1 MSNHFS
7 RFTNLDIYRSIL
19 DRHGLVLDTN
29 DYRQLQELIALIFE
43 IDIRY
48 QRAECF
54 PDRVAIANLK
64 ETMRSIFPDC
74 PAIYQPAIERFFTAK
89 ERETNP
95 SIRTSLE
102 RYLHISGDSV
112 GSHLLASQ
120 IACFL
125 QIPPEIWLSPTLAI
139 LNGEI
144 HRLIR
149 LANDYPDVTLAQS
162 PLRIKASQ
170 FFADALTY
178 KRYFFAR
185 YYQHQFRY
193 WFTRLYW
200 QYRRNGND
208 YTRAIHCAQ
217 SLLQWADPLSVINT
231 APSQNCEEVNRY
243 ASIGKK
249 ICQ

>member
-1 MSNHFS
+1 MSNPFS
-7 RFTNLDIYRSIL
+7 RFTNLDIYCSIL
-19 DRHGLVLDTN
+19 DRHGLVLEAN
-29 DYRQLQELIALIFE
+29 DYRQLQELITLIFE
-43 IDIRY
+43 IDSRY

-64 ETMRSIFPDC
+64 ETMRSLFPHC
-74 PAIYQPAIERFFTAK
+74 SPIYEPAIERFFTAK

-95 SIRTSLE
+95 SSRTSVE
-102 RYLHISGDSV
+102 RYLHISGDSI
-112 GSHLLASQ
+112 GSHLLTSQ

-125 QIPPEIWLSPTLAI
+125 QIPPEIWLSPILTM

-144 HRLIR
+144 NQLIR
-149 LANDYPDVTLAQS
+149 LANDYPDVTIAHF

-170 FFADALTY
+170 FFADSLTY

-193 WFTRLYW
+193 WCTRLYW

-231 APSQNCEEVNRY
+231 APSQSCEEVNQY
-243 ASIGKK
+243 ASIGEK

>member
-1 MSNHFS
+1 MSNPFS

-29 DYRQLQELIALIFE
+29 DYRRLQELIALIFE

-64 ETMRSIFPDC
+64 ETMRSLFPHC
-74 PAIYQPAIERFFTAK
+74 PAIYQPAIERFFAAK

-95 SIRTSLE
+95 SIGTSVE
-102 RYLHISGDSV
+102 RYLHISSDSV
-112 GSHLLASQ
+112 GSHLLTSQ

-125 QIPPEIWLSPTLAI
+125 QITPEIWLSPTLTM

-144 HRLIR
+144 NRLIR
-149 LANDYPDVTLAQS
+149 LANDYPDVTIDRS

-170 FFADALTY
+170 FFADSLTY
-178 KRYFFAR
+178 KRYFLAR

-193 WFTRLYW
+193 WCTRLYW
-200 QYRRNGND
+200 QYRRDGND
-208 YTRAIHCAQ
+208 YTRAIHCAE
-217 SLLQWADPLSVINT
+217 SLLQWADPLSVINR
-231 APSQNCEEVNRY
+231 ASGQNCEDVNWY
-243 ASIGKK
+243 ASIGEK
-249 ICQ
+249 ICR